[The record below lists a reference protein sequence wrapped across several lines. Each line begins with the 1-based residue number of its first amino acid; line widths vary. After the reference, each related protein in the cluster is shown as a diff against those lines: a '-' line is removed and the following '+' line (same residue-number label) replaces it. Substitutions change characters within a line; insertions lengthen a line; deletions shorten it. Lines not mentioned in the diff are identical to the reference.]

1 MGAIGSQPPELQTES
16 VSQLVELYW
25 ERAYR
30 FAAMLTRND
39 QESVDVAQEALLRV
53 LSHADRF
60 DPARGPFET
69 WLWTIV
75 LNTARDAGRASGRRV
90 ALLDRLYRQP
100 VRDSG
105 DPEDLAIRR
114 LGDDELLAAVWRL
127 PKRQRTLVA
136 LRFGAG
142 LSYRE
147 IGHQLGLSEAA
158 ALMAVRRA
166 LTRLRHELQHREA
179 HS

>member
-1 MGAIGSQPPELQTES
+1 
-16 VSQLVELYW
+16 
-25 ERAYR
+25 
-30 FAAMLTRND
+30 
-39 QESVDVAQEALLRV
+39 
-53 LSHADRF
+53 
-60 DPARGPFET
+60 
-69 WLWTIV
+69 
-75 LNTARDAGRASGRRV
+75 
-90 ALLDRLYRQP
+90 
-100 VRDSG
+100 
-105 DPEDLAIRR
+105 
-114 LGDDELLAAVWRL
+114 VWRL